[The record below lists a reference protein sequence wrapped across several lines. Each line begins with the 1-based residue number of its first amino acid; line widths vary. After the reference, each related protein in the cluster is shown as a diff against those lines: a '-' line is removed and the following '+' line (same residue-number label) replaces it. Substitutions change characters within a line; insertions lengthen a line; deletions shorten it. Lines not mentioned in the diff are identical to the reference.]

1 MRSAKD
7 LLVLI
12 IGQTPRPDLLAPLQ
26 NTLATVS
33 RNPRST
39 RVIGALDGLSQGALE
54 AVTTKG
60 TTTHGI
66 ATSCPLITKLADGST
81 VTILEDKVAQLMAD
95 KLEEGSPL
103 VMASFFFSVPFL
115 NLF

>member
-33 RNPRST
+33 QKPRST
-39 RVIGALDGLSQGALE
+39 RVIGALDGLSQVALE
-54 AVTTKG
+54 AVTTKDA
-60 TTTHGI
+60 TALGI
-66 ATSCPLITKLADGST
+66 ATSCPLITKLADGSA
-81 VTILEDKVAQLMAD
+81 VTIFEEQVGQLMAD
-95 KLEEGSPL
+95 KLEEGIL
-103 VMASFFFSVPFL
+103 
-115 NLF
+115 